1 MNWDGQLG
9 VKLLQQIQVMQK
21 EFQYDIFVYIHKFC
35 NTLDWGSALEIME
48 RCGVGPQVFQLLT
61 K

>member
-1 MNWDGQLG
+1 MANLG
-9 VKLLQQIQVMQK
+9 AKLLQQIQVMRK
-21 EFQYDIFVYIHKFC
+21 EIQYDILVYIHKVC
-35 NTLDWGSALEIME
+35 DALDWGSALEIME